1 MTILER
7 KSEDNNEGYTCPIC
21 EQDLVDIT
29 TMQERANHIRTYI
42 CKECLLRMTVNLKY
56 ESEE

>member
-21 EQDLVDIT
+21 EKELIDIT
-29 TMQERANHIRTYI
+29 TIQEHTNHIKTYI
-42 CKECLLRMTVNLKY
+42 CTECLLRMTVNLEY